1 MRNFAVGKAVFLAR
15 ALSPALECRK
25 RVVLAAFKRDKERMS
40 FFSVLPL

>member
-1 MRNFAVGKAVFLAR
+1 MGKAVFLAQ